1 MDASKRVDEDMAR
14 SVCRGWEW
22 VEVEKDIER
31 VEDEKRLSST
41 LSTALVPSLAFIDV
55 PYM

>member
-1 MDASKRVDEDMAR
+1 MKIWLGVYAED
-14 SVCRGWEW
+14 GNGY
-22 VEVEKDIER
+22 EVEKDIER

-41 LSTALVPSLAFIDV
+41 LSTALVPSLAFIDI